1 MVHGVHTSLI
11 SVEPHE
17 VERKEDRQ
25 KRTKNFELE
34 WWSHRGNTKE
44 AYKMTKPGNTNS
56 LCRAPDLKPPSK
68 FFVYLCNL
76 NTGPA
81 GSLGRLIGSWLPWGH
96 RKIIFLTVAIG
107 LTYCLECLIGL
118 PGILPAAHKH
128 KWEA

>member
-1 MVHGVHTSLI
+1 MLFTGDKNMVHGVHTSLI

-44 AYKMTKPGNTNS
+44 AYKMTKPGNTTS

-81 GSLGRLIGSWLPWGH
+81 GSLGRLIGRTAPMGSPEDNLPDGGH
-96 RKIIFLTVAIG
+96 RLN
-107 LTYCLECLIGL
+107 
-118 PGILPAAHKH
+118 ILPK
-128 KWEA
+128 KIN